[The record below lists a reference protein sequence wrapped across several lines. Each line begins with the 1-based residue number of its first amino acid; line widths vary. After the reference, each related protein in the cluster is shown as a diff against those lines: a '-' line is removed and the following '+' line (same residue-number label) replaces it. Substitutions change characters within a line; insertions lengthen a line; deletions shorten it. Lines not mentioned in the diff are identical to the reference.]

1 MTAILLDHHGTES
14 VVATAASGDIVSAQ
28 EFFTFAT
35 FDILWEQAEVGELPY
50 PFTVPSHGDDEVER
64 AALRRR
70 VETELAARDLAN
82 SPVYQWLGLLA
93 MPSVSID
100 ALHIPEFRK
109 TPVAALAA
117 SDGTQAVLAVQDADG
132 VWLRPLYPDGLVS
145 AIVNLLPS
153 GQRGTESSITLPLDD
168 AMRIQ
173 PSRTAAA
180 SASGRRGGLADR
192 SHDPAETYAQ
202 LIAQPRLRG
211 GQLAANSRDDVGA
224 RRRSS
229 VLAWFDTASGRYL
242 SLSRTGPDG
251 REWVTVAPADAKTLR
266 SRLGEMVTDVTR

>member
-1 MTAILLDHHGTES
+1 M
-14 VVATAASGDIVSAQ
+14 SAQ
-28 EFFTFAT
+28 EFFTLAT
-35 FDILWEQAEVGELPY
+35 FDILWEKAEVGELPY
-50 PFTVPSHGDDEVER
+50 PFTVPSHGADEVER
-64 AALRRR
+64 AALRKR
-70 VETELAARDLAN
+70 VETELAARDIDN
-82 SPVYQWLGLLA
+82 SPVHQWLELLSR
-93 MPSVSID
+93 PSVSID

-109 TPVAALAA
+109 PPIAALAA
-117 SDGTQAVLAVQDADG
+117 SDGTKAVLAVQDADG
-132 VWLRPLYPDGLVS
+132 VWLRPLYPDGLAS
-145 AIVNLLPS
+145 AIVDLLPAGS
-153 GQRGTESSITLPLDD
+153 RGTESSITLPLDE

-180 SASGRRGGLADR
+180 SATGKRSGLADR
-192 SHDPAETYAQ
+192 SHDPVETYAQ

-211 GQLAANSRDDVGA
+211 GQLAANSRDEVGGK
-224 RRRSS
+224 RRSP